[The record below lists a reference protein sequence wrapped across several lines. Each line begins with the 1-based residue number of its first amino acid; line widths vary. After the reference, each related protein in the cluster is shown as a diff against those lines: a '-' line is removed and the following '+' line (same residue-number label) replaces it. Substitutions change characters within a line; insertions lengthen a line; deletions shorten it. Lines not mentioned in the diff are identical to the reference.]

1 MRGNQGG
8 ASHSIVENNSRYER
22 KPGMRGNKTRE
33 FPLILKAITRG
44 VTIILK
50 EREYHT
56 KGKIRKDTLILK
68 ARRVERGLLNCNSR
82 VKPIQG

>member
-1 MRGNQGG
+1 
-8 ASHSIVENNSRYER
+8 
-22 KPGMRGNKTRE
+22 MRGNKTRE

-44 VTIILK
+44 F
-50 EREYHT
+50 
-56 KGKIRKDTLILK
+56 TLILK

>member
-22 KPGMRGNKTRE
+22 KQGMRGNKTRE
-33 FPLILKAITRG
+33 FPLILKSITRG
-44 VTIILK
+44 F
-50 EREYHT
+50 
-56 KGKIRKDTLILK
+56 TLILK
-68 ARRVERGLLNCNSR
+68 SRRVERGLLNCNSR

>member
-44 VTIILK
+44 FTIILK

-56 KGKIRKDTLILK
+56 KVKIL
-68 ARRVERGLLNCNSR
+68 SY
-82 VKPIQG
+82 